1 MYKDSGDRSS
11 PSQYRPISLLSIMS
25 KLLESVINKRVTK
38 HLMKNHLLC
47 DEQYGFRS
55 SRSTAD
61 VLTVI
66 THRVSEALDEG
77 FMTRAVALDISKAF
91 DKVWDYS

>member
-1 MYKDSGDRSS
+1 MYKNSGDRSS

-66 THRVSEALDEG
+66 THRVSGALDEG

-91 DKVWDYS
+91 DKVWHR